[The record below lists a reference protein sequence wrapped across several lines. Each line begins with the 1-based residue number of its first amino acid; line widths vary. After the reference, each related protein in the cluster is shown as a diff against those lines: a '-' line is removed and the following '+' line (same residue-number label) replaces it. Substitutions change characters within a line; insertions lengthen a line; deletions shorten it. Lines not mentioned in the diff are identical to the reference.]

1 MSFPITEPLPA
12 TNAEIVKCLKS
23 RKIKVRTPKDILPVL
38 DGIREAEQE
47 FVICLTL
54 DGSNKLIGSFVVS
67 IGIANSCSIH
77 PREVFKW
84 AIRNNAVSIMISHN
98 HPSGNLEASES
109 DLIAT
114 RRLSEAG
121 KLLGIPLLDHVIIS
135 SEGFLSIRERFPG
148 YFT

>member
-1 MSFPITEPLPA
+1 
-12 TNAEIVKCLKS
+12 LKS